1 MDLPV
6 IDWAPALWARFYEIY
21 GAGAAIH
28 LKSASGKIVRFV
40 QTTRASI
47 FMTDDRRHG
56 PKRRNPTFAISI
68 LIVVVVLLV
77 IGTLFFNAIRE
88 KRDYEHENATPAS
101 STTVPAVPATG
112 ASQ

>member
-1 MDLPV
+1 
-6 IDWAPALWARFYEIY
+6 
-21 GAGAAIH
+21 
-28 LKSASGKIVRFV
+28 
-40 QTTRASI
+40 
-47 FMTDDRRHG
+47 MTDDRRKQA
-56 PKRRNPTFAISI
+56 PTRKNPTFAISI

-101 STTVPAVPATG
+101 GTTVPAVPATG

>member
-1 MDLPV
+1 
-6 IDWAPALWARFYEIY
+6 
-21 GAGAAIH
+21 
-28 LKSASGKIVRFV
+28 
-40 QTTRASI
+40 
-47 FMTDDRRHG
+47 MTDDRRKQA
-56 PKRRNPTFAISI
+56 PTRSKNPTFAISI

-101 STTVPAVPATG
+101 GTTVPAVPARG

>member
-1 MDLPV
+1 
-6 IDWAPALWARFYEIY
+6 
-21 GAGAAIH
+21 
-28 LKSASGKIVRFV
+28 
-40 QTTRASI
+40 
-47 FMTDDRRHG
+47 MTDDRRKK
-56 PKRRNPTFAISI
+56 PPTRKNPTFAISI

-88 KRDYEHENATPAS
+88 KRDYEKENAMPAS